1 MRVYSCSATEVV
13 FLEPSTLVA
22 NYHPVL
28 LQNFVTPRVCCP
40 NETGTA
46 MDGYTKTITAVHE
59 IRNGK
64 HYQVCLY
71 MYVMLYMPM
80 S

>member
-1 MRVYSCSATEVV
+1 MNTVV
-13 FLEPSTLVA
+13 FLEPSRLVA

-28 LQNFVTPRVCCP
+28 LRNFVTIMHAPRVCCP
-40 NETGTA
+40 NETDTA
-46 MDGYTKTITAVHE
+46 MDGYTKIITAVRE
-59 IRNGK
+59 TRNGK
-64 HYQVCLY
+64 YYQVYLY